1 MGKAISNFFSSFSER
16 NLAVR
21 QVSDYVEFSQHEKF
35 FHLAALKSER
45 AARLKNHFASCGVRK
60 IYLSSNISGFDFE
73 LPGRNVSVL
82 EKGFFHET
90 DPGEIAKK
98 CTHLEDSVVILNNND
113 VGHNGGLPL
122 FADFFSRCDKTIFA
136 VWDWDN
142 HHWMDVSIFLAVHS
156 DLYIPVQH
164 ENLYVLSRFNWRT
177 AGPIYAG
184 SVQWSKKFLKDH
196 LPDIFETKRS
206 DAPLGKHI
214 PYAPFRFRNQVISTL
229 SRYYPTI
236 GFSDRTFHVRTPEDR
251 FVEWCSHKAH
261 WIVPVLNDIPI
272 RIFDALI
279 TGGIPIVP
287 ESLRFLPPVDVIS
300 RRHIVF
306 YTPQDVVNPTSVVER
321 AITLFDEGGNE
332 LMLERHNYALGNHQ
346 GDVCIRQILGYVN
359 EAFELGIMP

>member
-1 MGKAISNFFSSFSER
+1 MNFAER
-16 NLAVR
+16 TLPIK
-21 QVSDYVEFSQHEKF
+21 QVSDYIDFSQHEKF
-35 FHLAALKSER
+35 FQLAALKSDR
-45 AARLKNHFASCGVRK
+45 AARLTKHFKSHGIRN
-60 IYLSSNISGFDFE
+60 IFLSSNISGFDFE
-73 LPGRNVSVL
+73 LPGWNVGIL

-90 DPGEIAKK
+90 DPLAIDKK
-98 CTHLEDSVVILNNND
+98 RKQLEDSVVILNNND
-113 VGHNGGLPL
+113 VGHNNGLPL
-122 FADFFSRCDKTIFA
+122 FADFYSHCDKTIFA

-142 HHWMDVSIFLAVHS
+142 HHWMDTSIFLAVHS

-196 LPDIFETKRS
+196 LSEIFSVKRS

-214 PYAPFRFRNQVISTL
+214 PYAPFRFRNQVVSTL
-229 SRYYPTI
+229 SQHYPTI
-236 GFSDRTFHVRTPEDR
+236 GFSDRTFHVRTAEDR
-251 FVEWCSHKAH
+251 FAEWCGYKTH

-300 RRHIVF
+300 RKHIVF
-306 YTPQDVVNPTSVVER
+306 YTPQDIVNPKSVVER
-321 AITLFDEGGNE
+321 AIRLFDGGGE
-332 LMLERHNYALGNHQ
+332 EMMLERHNYALGNHQ
-346 GDVCIRQILGYVN
+346 GDVCISQILNYVD
-359 EAFELGIMP
+359 EAFELGIMAK